1 MLASLF
7 ACLVSSRVFEVI
19 EGCFGGLVGS
29 RRPEFLQWIVGD
41 RHQFDAAVQS
51 DESELFAVAVACL
64 LRNRHAPTFVR
75 SHLSTYIRNEEV
87 GMFNAFSHTQ
97 L

>member
-41 RHQFDAAVQS
+41 RHHS
-51 DESELFAVAVACL
+51 LMPLSSPTS
-64 LRNRHAPTFVR
+64 RN
-75 SHLSTYIRNEEV
+75 
-87 GMFNAFSHTQ
+87 FSP
-97 L
+97 